1 MVRPCPRGDRGGSMG
16 RTTTTARSREQRRA
30 RIEHTAL
37 DLFRTR
43 GFDLVTVEDVCAAAT
58 VAPATFYRHFGT
70 KEEVVFAYRDDFRA
84 ALVRAVDAAA
94 ECPEEARLGVVVLG
108 FAEFLESQQDVLA
121 LRDQIVVG
129 NARLLQRTL
138 AVQRELEGVL
148 ASGLGR
154 LRGATQPSD
163 ADLLAAGLGML
174 VLRLA
179 LRSWRAGGSGS
190 LLAATQAP
198 FVRLRALSA
207 TVDPP
212 ER

>member
-1 MVRPCPRGDRGGSMG
+1 MAPAARRADGGRMAAKG
-16 RTTTTARSREQRRA
+16 AQPASREDRRA
-30 RIEHTAL
+30 RIEQVAL
-37 DLFRTR
+37 ALFRTR

-94 ECPEEARLGVVVLG
+94 ECREEARLGVVVLR

-179 LRSWRAGGSGS
+179 LRSW
-190 LLAATQAP
+190 
-198 FVRLRALSA
+198 
-207 TVDPP
+207 
-212 ER
+212 